1 MRVLVTGANGMV
13 GRNLLEQAG
22 SQHTLLTPV
31 RSELDLLDTAR
42 VRAYLEREQP
52 DSIIH
57 LAGRI
62 GGIAAN
68 MADPV
73 GFLVQNVEMGLN
85 LVNAAHAVG
94 IERLLNVGSSCIY
107 PKNREEPLRE
117 DMILGGPLE
126 PTNEG
131 YALAKIA
138 VMKLCDYMH
147 LQHGRSYKTV
157 LPCNLYGRWD
167 HFQPAS
173 SHLLAAALLK
183 VQVAKQ
189 RKAPSV
195 EIWGDGTA
203 RREFLYVGDF
213 AGFLVE
219 AMGRF
224 ESLPRVMNVGV
235 GADHSV
241 REYYEAVA
249 EVVGYSGEFELAHDK
264 PTGMRR
270 KLLDCSVVERWG
282 WRASTP
288 LAQGVGAAHRFLLE
302 KVPWQKL
309 TTP

>member
-1 MRVLVTGANGMV
+1 MRLLVTGANGMV
-13 GRNLLEQAG
+13 GRNLLEQVGTA
-22 SQHTLLTPV
+22 HTLLTPG
-31 RSELDLLDTAR
+31 RRELDLLDAAR
-42 VRAYLEREQP
+42 VRAYLEREHP
-52 DSIIH
+52 DSILH

-73 GFLVQNVEMGLN
+73 GFLVQNLEMGLN

-94 IERLLNVGSSCIY
+94 VERLLNVGSSCIY
-107 PKNREEPLRE
+107 PKNREEPLTE
-117 DMILGGPLE
+117 DLILGGPLE

-147 LQHGRSYKTV
+147 LQHGRAYKTV
-157 LPCNLYGRWD
+157 LPCNLYGPWD
-167 HFQPAS
+167 HFEPAS

-183 VQVAKQ
+183 VQLAKQ

-195 EIWGDGTA
+195 EIWGDGTV

-213 AGFLVE
+213 AGFLVQALE
-219 AMGRF
+219 RF
-224 ESLPRVMNVGV
+224 ETLPQVMNVGV
-235 GADHSV
+235 GADHTV
-241 REYYEAVA
+241 REYYAAVA
-249 EVVGYSGEFELAHDK
+249 QVVGYSGEFQFARDK

-270 KLLDCSVVERWG
+270 KLLDCSVVDRWG

-288 LAQGVGAAHRFLLE
+288 LAQGVAATQRFLLE
-302 KVPWQKL
+302 NVPWQTL